1 MLHIILG
8 ILKIIGIF
16 LGVILLLLLAGLL
29 AIVFV
34 PVRYTLSARV
44 QPKERY
50 AFSLKASWLLHIVYA
65 AVTVGASQE
74 RRIAIRLFGIRL
86 PLFRPEDGQDE
97 DKQGRTK
104 KKERRS
110 NSRRENQETEQE
122 EALEQAEI
130 PQKCQEDEDT
140 DLTEP
145 ADPAESTDPADST
158 DPTDSTDPERE
169 EPVTSIWQKIRF
181 QCTRICDKI
190 KQITESL
197 RRFLHKLGG
206 MRQRVADLGR
216 KGIEL
221 LHKPGE
227 LLEFLEEYEAR
238 EVFGGLIGYLVFL
251 IAHYK
256 PRRIKGYLRF
266 GMDNPATTGQ
276 LTGLIY
282 ILLPARADRFSV
294 EPVFNETVFETELVC
309 SGHIRVLHVLR
320 VLWRGFRDKKL
331 RRMINKLRKKGD
343 S

>member
-34 PVRYTLSARV
+34 PVRYTLSAKA

-50 AFSLKASWLLHIVYA
+50 AFSLKASWFLHIVYA
-65 AVTVGASQE
+65 AATVGASQE
-74 RRIAIRLFGIRL
+74 RSIVIRLFGIRL
-86 PLFRPEDGQDE
+86 PLFRSEDDQAE

-104 KKERRS
+104 KKERRL
-110 NSRRENQETEQE
+110 NSRRENQETVQE

-130 PQKCQEDEDT
+130 QDEDT
-140 DLTEP
+140 DL
-145 ADPAESTDPADST
+145 A
-158 DPTDSTDPERE
+158 DPTDSTNPTEPTESTDATDSEDSDRG

-181 QCTRICDKI
+181 QCMRICDKI

-197 RRFLHKLGG
+197 RRCLHKLVGI
-206 MRQRVADLGR
+206 RQRAADLGR

-227 LLEFLEEYEAR
+227 LAEFLEEYEAR

-294 EPVFNETVFETELVC
+294 EPVFNEPVFETELVC

-331 RRMINKLRKKGD
+331 RRIINKLRKKGD